1 MKFKS
6 SHSSFALFFFT
17 ILFSSGKIFS
27 QDADMNDAFYSK
39 ALQNSM
45 AFYHQ
50 SFGSQSA
57 LYNGPTYNGYLFR
70 FKEGHPYFFAEAMT
84 IGSVTYDGIRY
95 DSVLMQYDEIADIL
109 VVRNPEGKI
118 RLWDQKVTSFHL
130 YNSEFVLLEKDSGL
144 MNAGNPRFYNQLY
157 KGKITLLKKEIK
169 IIREEISSANEL
181 LRFADQKDHYYIIKD
196 GHWNQVN
203 SRKDFYKILGE
214 KGRDVKQFVK
224 TNKLSFRQDRQNM
237 LTRAT
242 AYYDSLK

>member
-27 QDADMNDAFYSK
+27 QGADMNDAFYSK

-84 IGSVTYDGIRY
+84 IGSVMYDGIRY

-118 RLWDQKVTSFHL
+118 RLWEKVTSFHL
-130 YNSEFVLLEKDSGL
+130 YNSEFILLEKDTGL
-144 MNAGNPRFYNQLY
+144 MKAGSSRFYNQLY
-157 KGKITLLKKEIK
+157 KGKITLLKKQIK
-169 IIREEISSANEL
+169 TIREEISNANEL
-181 LRFADQKDHYYIIKD
+181 LKFVDQKDHYYILKD
-196 GHWNQVN
+196 GHWYPIN

-214 KGRDVKQFVK
+214 KEGDVKQFVK
-224 TNKLSFRQDRQNM
+224 TYKLSFRKDRQNM

>member
-1 MKFKS
+1 
-6 SHSSFALFFFT
+6 
-17 ILFSSGKIFS
+17 
-27 QDADMNDAFYSK
+27 
-39 ALQNSM
+39 
-45 AFYHQ
+45 
-50 SFGSQSA
+50 
-57 LYNGPTYNGYLFR
+57 
-70 FKEGHPYFFAEAMT
+70 
-84 IGSVTYDGIRY
+84 
-95 DSVLMQYDEIADIL
+95 
-109 VVRNPEGKI
+109 
-118 RLWDQKVTSFHL
+118 
-130 YNSEFVLLEKDSGL
+130 